1 MGFFGKKYSREKYDA
16 AVEKVHD
23 SVKQIHNY
31 SNGSRNTVEGNAERQ
46 ETLHDAANKR
56 DKLFDVARKEAGD
69 LEKKHDELLRK
80 VAEAKANLVEF
91 EIKELEM
98 HEGTVISPE
107 RLEEL

>member
-1 MGFFGKKYSREKYDA
+1 M
-16 AVEKVHD
+16 
-23 SVKQIHNY
+23 
-31 SNGSRNTVEGNAERQ
+31 
-46 ETLHDAANKR
+46 
-56 DKLFDVARKEAGD
+56 FDVARKEAGD